1 MIQNDK
7 ELKTSQER
15 IAYFQNLLL
24 QLRVQA
30 MPEEFPLVSSGY
42 RMEIEK
48 MQEEVLD
55 YLTRHTCE
63 KAQAMSINTVEKD
76 FTDKVSAEIRLSSDG
91 RERFRVFTPFMF
103 DDGDHL
109 AIVLKKEGERWLISD
124 EGHTYM
130 HLTYDIDDKLLHTGT
145 RKKII
150 SKALSL
156 FDVEDRGGEL
166 IREVLNGNYGDA
178 LYDFAQALLRIA
190 DVSYLSRKRVQSTF
204 MEDFPALL
212 YENVPKS
219 RMHFDW
225 SDPERDPQ
233 GNYIVDCRINGMP
246 EPLFVFA
253 LGSDNRTRDA
263 TIALHQFKEWGIRFR
278 SLGIFKNRGNT
289 SRKVRERFSDVCD
302 KEFYS
307 LTLNYA
313 SIQEYLV
320 DNIGNP
326 EEPETRRKW

>member
-15 IAYFQNLLL
+15 IVYFQNLLL

-30 MPEEFPLVSSGY
+30 MPEEFPFVSSGY

-48 MQEEVLD
+48 MQAEVLD
-55 YLTRHTCE
+55 YLTRHISE
-63 KAQAMSINTVEKD
+63 KARAMSINTMEKD
-76 FTDKVSAEIRLSSDG
+76 FIDKVSAEIRLSSDG
-91 RERFRVFTPFMF
+91 TNCFRVFTPFRF

-130 HLTYDIDDKLLHTGT
+130 HLTYDIDDKLLHTGN

-150 SKALSL
+150 SRALSL

-166 IREVLNGNYGDA
+166 IREVSNGNYGEA
-178 LYDFAQALLRIA
+178 LYAFAQALLRIA
-190 DVSYLSRKRVQSTF
+190 DVSYLSRERVQSTF
-204 MEDFPALL
+204 TEDFRTLL
-212 YENVPKS
+212 SENVPKS
-219 RMHFDW
+219 CRRFDW
-225 SDPERDPQ
+225 SDPERDPEK
-233 GNYIVDCRINGMP
+233 NYIVDCRINGMR

-253 LGSDNRTRDA
+253 LNSDNKTRDA
-263 TIALHQFKEWGIRFR
+263 TIALHQFKEWGIPFR
-278 SLGIFKNRGNT
+278 SLGIFKNQRIIG
-289 SRKVRERFSDVCD
+289 RKVRERFSDACD
-302 KEFYS
+302 TAFYS
-307 LTLNYA
+307 LSLNYA

-320 DNIGNP
+320 DNIGNT
-326 EEPETRRKW
+326 EELETKQ